1 MFAVVLTGEA
11 LVNFGYTLPPT
22 EMDPPPRWSHS
33 RVLLRESVEVSPA
46 GRGLWAEEHHLHCAG
61 EGDPL

>member
-22 EMDPPPRWSHS
+22 EMDPPPP
-33 RVLLRESVEVSPA
+33 VEPQP
-46 GRGLWAEEHHLHCAG
+46 CAF
-61 EGDPL
+61 EGIR